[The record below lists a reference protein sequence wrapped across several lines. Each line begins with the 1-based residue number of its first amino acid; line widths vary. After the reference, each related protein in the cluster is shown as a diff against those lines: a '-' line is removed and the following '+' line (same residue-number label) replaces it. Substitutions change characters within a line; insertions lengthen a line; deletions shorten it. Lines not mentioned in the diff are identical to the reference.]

1 MAAGTHPNV
10 DEAFVD
16 DEGKAPPQI
25 AALIEQGEREGS
37 LSAAEIDAAARSLEL
52 SDDQLARLY
61 DQLEQH
67 GIDVTPDGGETT
79 ATAPATGYRIPDLNE
94 QTTDALSLFFNEMR
108 RYPLLHPQ
116 EEIELAK
123 RIERGDLEA
132 KQRLIN
138 SNLRLVVSIARK
150 YQGIGEL
157 CLLDLIQEGILGLIR
172 AAEKFDWRKGFRF
185 STYATLWIRQSIQ
198 RGLDNTSRSIRLP
211 AHVAT
216 KARKVGR
223 IRNELAVKLEREPE
237 LEEIAAVAGMPVAE
251 VEEIRAVDYT
261 PTSLDMQ
268 LGDDGDSATL
278 GDLRAA
284 DTELP
289 EEEVHRTILTE
300 RVTEALDSL
309 PEDERKVIAL
319 RFGTEGEERTRA
331 QVGRELRMSPQKA
344 EQIERRALDRLSR
357 MDSLAALREA
367 A

>member
-1 MAAGTHPNV
+1 M
-10 DEAFVD
+10 
-16 DEGKAPPQI
+16 PPKPKNQI
-25 AALIEQGEREGS
+25 REEHES
-37 LSAAEIDAAARSLEL
+37 SVPA
-52 SDDQLARLY
+52 
-61 DQLEQH
+61 LEQLLQR
-67 GIDVTPDGGETT
+67 
-79 ATAPATGYRIPDLNE
+79 ANRFRLLKPA
-94 QTTDALSLFFNEMR
+94 
-108 RYPLLHPQ
+108 

-123 RIERGDLEA
+123 RIERGDLVA
-132 KQRLIN
+132 KDRLIN
-138 SNLRLVVSIARK
+138 CNLRLVVSIARR
-150 YQGIGEL
+150 YQGHGL
-157 CLLDLIQEGILGLIR
+157 TLNDLVQEGMLGLIR

-237 LEEIAAVAGMPVAE
+237 LHEIAAVAGMEVEE

-268 LGDDGDSATL
+268 LGDDADSATL

-284 DTELP
+284 DNEAP
-289 EEEVHRTILTE
+289 EEEVHRSILTE
-300 RVTEALDSL
+300 TVAQALSAL

-357 MDSLAALREA
+357 MDSLEALREA

>member
-1 MAAGTHPNV
+1 MPTKTKNQIREEHESYPTLDSLQLLLREAG
-10 DEAFVD
+10 
-16 DEGKAPPQI
+16 
-25 AALIEQGEREGS
+25 
-37 LSAAEIDAAARSLEL
+37 
-52 SDDQLARLY
+52 
-61 DQLEQH
+61 
-67 GIDVTPDGGETT
+67 
-79 ATAPATGYRIPDLNE
+79 
-94 QTTDALSLFFNEMR
+94 
-108 RYPLLHPQ
+108 RYPLLKPS

-123 RIERGDLEA
+123 RIERGDLAA
-132 KQRLIN
+132 KERMIN
-138 SNLRLVVSIARK
+138 SNLRLVVANARR
-150 YQGIGEL
+150 YQGQGL
-157 CLLDLIQEGILGLIR
+157 ALGDLIQEGMLGLIR
-172 AAEKFDWRKGFRF
+172 AVEKFDWRKGFRF

-237 LEEIAAVAGMPVAE
+237 LHEIAAVAGMEVEE

-268 LGDDGDSATL
+268 LGDDSDSATL

-284 DTELP
+284 DNEAP
-289 EEEVHRTILTE
+289 EEEVYRGIVSE
-300 RVTEALDSL
+300 KVAEALEAL

-357 MDSLAALREA
+357 MDSLEALREA

>member
-1 MAAGTHPNV
+1 MPTKTKN
-10 DEAFVD
+10 
-16 DEGKAPPQI
+16 QI
-25 AALIEQGEREGS
+25 REEHES
-37 LSAAEIDAAARSLEL
+37 YVHADA
-52 SDDQLARLY
+52 
-61 DQLEQH
+61 LEQLLQR
-67 GIDVTPDGGETT
+67 
-79 ATAPATGYRIPDLNE
+79 ANRFRLLKPA
-94 QTTDALSLFFNEMR
+94 
-108 RYPLLHPQ
+108 

-123 RIERGDLEA
+123 RIERGDLVA
-132 KQRLIN
+132 KDRLIN
-138 SNLRLVVSIARK
+138 CNLRLVVSIARK
-150 YQGIGEL
+150 YRNTGEL
-157 CLLDLIQEGILGLIR
+157 TLLDLIQEGMLGLIR

-237 LEEIAAVAGMPVAE
+237 LHEIAAVAGMEVEE

-268 LGDDGDSATL
+268 LGDDSDSATL

-284 DTELP
+284 DNEAP
-289 EEEVHRTILTE
+289 EEEVHRAILTE
-300 RVTEALDSL
+300 TVAEALSAL
-309 PEDERKVIAL
+309 PEEERKVIAL

-357 MDSLAALREA
+357 MDSLEALREA

>member
-1 MAAGTHPNV
+1 LTPTKTKKPV
-10 DEAFVD
+10 
-16 DEGKAPPQI
+16 
-25 AALIEQGEREGS
+25 IEDHES
-37 LSAAEIDAAARSLEL
+37 YVHADA
-52 SDDQLARLY
+52 
-61 DQLEQH
+61 LEQ
-67 GIDVTPDGGETT
+67 
-79 ATAPATGYRIPDLNE
+79 
-94 QTTDALSLFFNEMR
+94 
-108 RYPLLHPQ
+108 LLQRANRFQLLKPY
-116 EEIELAK
+116 EEIELAQ
-123 RIERGDLEA
+123 RIERGDLMA
-132 KQRLIN
+132 KDRLIN
-138 SNLRLVVSIARK
+138 SNLRLVVSIARR
-150 YQGIGEL
+150 YQGHGL
-157 CLLDLIQEGILGLIR
+157 TLNDLVQEGMLGLIR

-223 IRNELAVKLEREPE
+223 VRNELAVKLEREPE
-237 LEEIAAVAGMPVAE
+237 LHEIAAVAGMDVHE

-268 LGDDGDSATL
+268 LGDDSDSATL

-284 DTELP
+284 DNEAP

-300 RVTEALDSL
+300 KVAEAIASL

-331 QVGRELRMSPQKA
+331 QVGRELRISPQKA

-357 MDSLAALREA
+357 MDELADMREA